1 MFSYKMKKIQA
12 LSNIVYLKDKNFSY
26 RYLITT
32 FYISD
37 KHQTHNVFILA
48 STTGDG
54 DAPFHAENFKQALE
68 NHRNL
73 DAFKGLNFAV
83 FALGSSMYENF
94 CEFGKFCHKTIKS
107 LGGRSFVDLGYGD
120 DQTDQEKCFQEWA
133 QIAVLNLCSIN
144 NVAASNGMKSRW
156 PFVTKSS
163 TKELYLHLSG
173 NGGKYVI
180 KFI

>member
-1 MFSYKMKKIQA
+1 M
-12 LSNIVYLKDKNFSY
+12 KDKNFSY
-26 RYLITT
+26 RYLITTT

-54 DAPFHAENFKQALE
+54 DAPFHAENFKQTLE
-68 NHRNL
+68 NHRNV
-73 DAFKGLNFAV
+73 DVFKGLNFAV
-83 FALGSSMYENF
+83 FALGSSMYENY

-107 LGGRSFVDLGYGD
+107 LGGRHFVDLGYGD

-163 TKELYLHLSG
+163 TKELYFHLSR